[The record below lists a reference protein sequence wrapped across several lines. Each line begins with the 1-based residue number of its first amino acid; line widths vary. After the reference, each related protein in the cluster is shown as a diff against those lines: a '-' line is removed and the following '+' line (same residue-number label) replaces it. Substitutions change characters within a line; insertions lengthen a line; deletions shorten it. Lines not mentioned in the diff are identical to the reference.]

1 MGKVPNLLI
10 FTRCDIY
17 QSKFGE
23 MVHCGFFS
31 ACAFESANHHSIAAV
46 SGTIK
51 TPEKNV
57 ERFIRRQNIN
67 LGKSTNLEKR
77 YTQVAVEKRNFCHDL
92 KIDFFL
98 VGI

>member
-1 MGKVPNLLI
+1 MRHLPEQVRRNGPLW
-10 FTRCDIY
+10 
-17 QSKFGE
+17 
-23 MVHCGFFS
+23 FFS

-51 TPEKNV
+51 TPEKIV

-67 LGKSTNLEKR
+67 LGKSTKLEKR

-92 KIDFFL
+92 EIDFFGRYL
-98 VGI
+98 KN